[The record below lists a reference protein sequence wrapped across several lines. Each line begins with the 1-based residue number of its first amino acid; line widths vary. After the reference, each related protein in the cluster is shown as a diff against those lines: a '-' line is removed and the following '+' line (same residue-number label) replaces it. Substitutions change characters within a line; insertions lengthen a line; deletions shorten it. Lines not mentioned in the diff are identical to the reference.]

1 MNDIDRYIHAATRDN
16 TRRSYRSAVD
26 HFELEWGGFLPAT
39 ADSVAKYLAAY
50 AGQLAN
56 STLRQRMS
64 AIAQWHID
72 QGFPDPTKSPLVK
85 KVLKGIQAVHPERP
99 QQAKPI
105 ALHHVETI
113 DAYLQE
119 KIAEARAA
127 QNSHLLQQAMRDR
140 AIVLLGFWRGFRSDE
155 LSRIEIQHVSI
166 VRDEGISLY
175 LPYTKTESAGVTYKT
190 PALRRLCPVD
200 ACHEWLME
208 SGLIEG
214 PLFPSINRWGHL
226 GKKCMHASS
235 FIGVLRKILNDAHI
249 ADSGAF
255 SSHSL
260 RRGFANW
267 ASSSGWDLKTIM
279 EYVGW
284 KDLRTAMRY
293 IDSGNPFER
302 HALATDRRIAD

>member
-39 ADSVAKYLAAY
+39 ADSVAKYLATY

-56 STLRQRMS
+56 NTLRQRMS

-113 DAYLQE
+113 DAYLQK
-119 KIAEARAA
+119 KIATARAG
-127 QNSHLLQQAMRDR
+127 QCRHTLQQASRDR

-155 LSRIEIQHVSI
+155 LSRIQIQHVSI
-166 VRDEGISLY
+166 IRDEGISLY
-175 LPYTKTESAGVTYKT
+175 LARTKTEFAGVTYKT
-190 PALRRLCPVD
+190 PALKRLCPVN
-200 ACHEWLME
+200 ACHEWLE
-208 SGLIEG
+208 DSGLTEG
-214 PLFPSINRWGHL
+214 PLFPSINRWGKH
-226 GKKCMHASS
+226 GTSPMHPTS
-235 FIGVLRKILNDAHI
+235 FIYLLRRVLVDAGI
-249 ADSGAF
+249 SGSNEF

-267 ASSSGWDLKTIM
+267 AASCGWDLKTIM

-284 KDLRTAMRY
+284 KDVRTAMRY
-293 IDSGNPFER
+293 IESKSPFDQQLLNNT
-302 HALATDRRIAD
+302 HRIAE